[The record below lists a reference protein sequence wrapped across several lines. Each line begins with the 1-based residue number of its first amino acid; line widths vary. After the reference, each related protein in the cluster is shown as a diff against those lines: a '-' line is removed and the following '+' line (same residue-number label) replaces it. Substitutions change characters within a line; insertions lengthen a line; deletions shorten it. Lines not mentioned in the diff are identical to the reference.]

1 MFGSHLTS
9 WWALVLRGVVSIVFG
24 ILAIALAPM
33 TVTALFVLAGIWL
46 VLMGIGAV
54 FSGVSARSRGRRSG
68 FLIGE
73 GVLTILAG
81 LVLWIWPGL
90 SSVALLF
97 VVAAWAVIVGVMQ
110 LSRAFRAEEREWSRG
125 LMGLASI
132 ALGALLFANPMAG
145 AVALSWL
152 IGIYA
157 IIAGVLDI
165 VVAFR
170 LHAPRARRHA
180 TV

>member
-1 MFGSHLTS
+1 MFRSHLTS
-9 WWALVLRGVVSIVFG
+9 WWALILRGVVSIIFG
-24 ILAIALAPM
+24 VIAIAMAPM
-33 TVTALFVLAGIWL
+33 TVAALFVLAGIWL

-54 FSGVSARSRGRRSG
+54 VSGLSARARGHRSG
-68 FLIGE
+68 FLVGE

-81 LVLWIWPGL
+81 LVVWIWPGL
-90 SSVALLF
+90 TSVALLF

-110 LSRAFRAEEREWSRG
+110 LSRAFRAERHEWSRG

-132 ALGALLFANPMAG
+132 ALGVLLFANPMAG

-152 IGIYA
+152 IGLYA
-157 IIAGVLDI
+157 IIAGILDI

-170 LHAPRARRHA
+170 LHAPRGRRHV